1 MALAAPPI
9 VTATPAPVAAGLML
23 PEMLYVLLDP
33 VEAAEKFT
41 PVTLAP
47 FTVTCELDGLKLSP
61 FLLGVTAYEPL
72 ARPVKV

>member
-1 MALAAPPI
+1 MALTAPPS
-9 VTATPAPVAAGLML
+9 VTATPAPIAAGLML

-61 FLLGVTAYEPL
+61 LLLAFIVYDPL
-72 ARPVKV
+72 TRPVKL